1 MLLYFF
7 QSGFSGASH
16 LYSRQMS
23 EMSTAE
29 EDCIDATEEGK
40 GMGWKGG
47 LSILWK
53 NVMVLLYVLK
63 EDYGISENA
72 DNLLIFLNKG
82 VELYIR
88 CSQFF

>member
-1 MLLYFF
+1 
-7 QSGFSGASH
+7 
-16 LYSRQMS
+16 MS

-40 GMGWKGG
+40 GMGWKEG